1 MDNAVWLLGVFTSL
15 SLRTSTY
22 ISDSAISGVTHNILN
37 GLVNCICADGFIS
50 MHDPLLYI

>member
-15 SLRTSTY
+15 SLRTY

-37 GLVNCICADGFIS
+37 GLVNCICADGSVS